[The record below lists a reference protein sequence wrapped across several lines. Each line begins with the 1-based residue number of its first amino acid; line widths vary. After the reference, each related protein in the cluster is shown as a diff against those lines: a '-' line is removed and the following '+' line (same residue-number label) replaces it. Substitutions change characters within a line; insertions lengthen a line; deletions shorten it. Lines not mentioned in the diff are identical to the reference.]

1 MKTQAKKPNALPRLL
16 LALALLAAG
25 IAVLALHFTPPPS
38 AFLSQTDPVAE
49 PGSRAEVTEIDIAQ
63 ARGYSGDGWT
73 LYFTEPQDESMRDYQ
88 GGIDSALADAISQVE
103 NTLDIA
109 VFDLDSPTI
118 AQAIRAAHDRGVSVR
133 IVADDEHGLD
143 NPDSELLLDLRAAGI
158 PVVDDGRSALM
169 HNKFMILDGRTVW
182 TGSMNY
188 TVNGAYRHNNNAL
201 VLDDPQA
208 AAVFQAEFDEMF
220 ARREFGARST
230 NDGEQTIPLGEGE
243 ISVIFAPEGYAL
255 PALLREI
262 ESARE
267 SVHFMTFVFSLEE
280 LASAML
286 RQSHENE
293 VDLRGIFERRS
304 ALASWSQ
311 LPLLYCAGANMRRDG
326 NYFYLHHKVIIID
339 ERVVITGSFNFSK
352 SATRSN
358 DENLLIIRDETIAG
372 LYMDEWRRLWDSA
385 TRVYEGLVDCGD

>member
-1 MKTQAKKPNALPRLL
+1 MKKKTKNPGSRARLL

-25 IAVLALHFTPPPS
+25 IAVLALHLTPPPS
-38 AFLSQTDPVAE
+38 AFLSQSDPVE
-49 PGSRAEVTEIDIAQ
+49 SQTSRIGVTEVDIAH

-73 LYFTEPQDESMRDYQ
+73 LFFTEPQHESERDYKN
-88 GGIDSALADAISQVE
+88 GIDKVLADAIDQVE

-118 AQAIRAAHDRGVSVR
+118 AQAIRAAHERGVSAR
-133 IVADDEHGLD
+133 IVADNQHGVN
-143 NPDSELLLDLRAAGI
+143 NPDSDMLLDLRAAGI

-201 VLDDPQA
+201 VIHDPQA
-208 AAVFQAEFDEMF
+208 AAIFQAEFDEMF

-230 NDGEQTIPLGEGE
+230 DDGAQTIPLGEGE

-255 PALLREI
+255 PAILQEV

-280 LASAML
+280 LSSAML

-293 VDLRGIFERRS
+293 VDLRGIFERRNS
-304 ALASWSQ
+304 LASWSQ

-385 TRVYEGLVDCGD
+385 TRVYEDLVDCGD